1 MSNDQDALAE
11 LRRQLGVVRRRIGET
26 VRQLA
31 EAEAGLTADGLEG
44 MEAAA
49 WAEGK
54 GDLFQLCVRLEVAL
68 AESTE
73 SACKLTRRL
82 RGLTGD
88 AGGLPWLDGQCEQS
102 QPGGWTFGWHN

>member
-1 MSNDQDALAE
+1 MLNDQDVLAE
-11 LRRQLGVVRRRIGET
+11 LRRQLGVVRRKLRET
-26 VRQLA
+26 VQRLA
-31 EAEAGLTADGLEG
+31 EAEAGLTTDGLERV
-44 MEAAA
+44 EAAM

-82 RGLTGD
+82 RELTGD
-88 AGGLPWLDGQCEQS
+88 AGGLPWLGEQS
-102 QPGGWTFGWHN
+102 QPGGETFRWHN